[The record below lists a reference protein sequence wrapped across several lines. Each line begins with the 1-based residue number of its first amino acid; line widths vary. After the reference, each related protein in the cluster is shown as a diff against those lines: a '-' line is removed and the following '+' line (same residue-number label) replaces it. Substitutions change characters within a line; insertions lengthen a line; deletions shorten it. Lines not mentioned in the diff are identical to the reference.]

1 MIISFLT
8 ILELGYVVWEVKGL
22 QRGLGVRITRQS
34 GRITFSTDVMYR
46 GYIVGHIKT
55 S

>member
-1 MIISFLT
+1 M
-8 ILELGYVVWEVKGL
+8 WEVQGL

-34 GRITFSTDVMYR
+34 GSAAFSADGNVMYC

-55 S
+55 D